1 MSKQYAGI
9 ILRVNPDSL
18 AEELELVPG
27 DKILAINGQELRDI
41 IDLSFAL
48 ADEEIDM
55 LVEHADG
62 QQEMISFDKEFDEEL
77 GVEFESAV
85 FDGIRNCAN
94 HCYFCFVDMIAP
106 NMRGSLSVKDDD
118 YRLSFLYGNFVTMT
132 NMGPND
138 FKRIEKF
145 HLSPL
150 YVSVQCMNPD
160 LRAQMLRC
168 KGAAK
173 IAAQLDQLEQ
183 AGAEYHTQVVLCSG
197 LNDGAELERTIR
209 EIVDRRPQALSL
221 AIVPVGITKFRDD
234 PFPLVQF
241 DAAGAGRVIDEV
253 EKWQRKLQQENGKAK
268 VELVTNDGLKYPQI
282 GTLEFSDVTVD
293 QTTGSITLRA
303 IFPNPDHTLLPGM
316 FVRAR
321 LEEGVNPDALLV
333 PQQGVTRTPR
343 GDASVMVV
351 GEGDKVEV
359 RQVTASQAIG
369 DKWLVT
375 DGLKTGDR
383 VIVTGLQKIKPG
395 VQVKAQEVA
404 SDDKQQAAGNAPS
417 EQTKS

>member
-1 MSKQYAGI
+1 MLVKHERRPFRFGVTLLAGLLGCLSLMGCKDEKTGAQALMVPAVEVAVEIVTPQKVLYTTELAGRTSGFQIAEVRPQVSGI
-9 ILRVNPDSL
+9 IQKRFFEEGADVKAGDVLYQIDPATYQASYDSAKGDL
-18 AEELELVPG
+18 AKAQAAANMDQLTVKRYQKLLGTKYISQQDYDTAVATAQQSNAAVVAAKAAVETARINLAYTKVTSPISGRIGKSAVTEGALVQ
-27 DKILAINGQELRDI
+27 NGQTT
-41 IDLSFAL
+41 AL
-48 ADEEIDM
+48 ATVQQLDPIYVDVTQSSNDFLRLKQE
-55 LVEHADG
+55 LADG
-62 QQEMISFDKEFDEEL
+62 
-77 GVEFESAV
+77 
-85 FDGIRNCAN
+85 
-94 HCYFCFVDMIAP
+94 
-106 NMRGSLSVKDDD
+106 
-118 YRLSFLYGNFVTMT
+118 RL
-132 NMGPND
+132 
-138 FKRIEKF
+138 K
-145 HLSPL
+145 
-150 YVSVQCMNPD
+150 
-160 LRAQMLRC
+160 
-168 KGAAK
+168 
-173 IAAQLDQLEQ
+173 
-183 AGAEYHTQVVLCSG
+183 
-197 LNDGAELERTIR
+197 
-209 EIVDRRPQALSL
+209 
-221 AIVPVGITKFRDD
+221 
-234 PFPLVQF
+234 
-241 DAAGAGRVIDEV
+241 
-253 EKWQRKLQQENGKAK
+253 QENGKAK
-268 VELVTNDGLKYPQI
+268 VELVTNDGLKYPQA